1 MDTAWSVDVC
11 GFAVVTS
18 LPSKAINSSRSNDN
32 AEEEV
37 CQITEFAEDLDLVVG
52 SFWPALQA
60 SIPYNCSIVTL
71 C

>member
-1 MDTAWSVDVC
+1 MYVDLQLLQA
-11 GFAVVTS
+11 FPPK
-18 LPSKAINSSRSNDN
+18 PSNSSRSNDN

-37 CQITEFAEDLDLVVG
+37 CPITEFAEDLDLVVG

-60 SIPYNCSIVTL
+60 NIPYNCSIVTL